1 MTHYRHDLHQ
11 KSKALRAHM
20 TKEERLLWYRF
31 LHDYP
36 IRFRRQKPLANYIV
50 DFYCAKARLAVEL
63 DGSQHYDERG
73 LQYDAER
80 TKVLEGLGIYVLR
93 FTNLDVHRNFRAVCE
108 RIIQVVEERCGHLPQ
123 T

>member
-1 MTHYRHDLHQ
+1 MTPRFESFVVNRLIV
-11 KSKALRAHM
+11 LR
-20 TKEERLLWYRF
+20 
-31 LHDYP
+31 
-36 IRFRRQKPLANYIV
+36 
-50 DFYCAKARLAVEL
+50 KARHASFYFSGLKSCKL
-63 DGSQHYDERG
+63 LHYDERG

-108 RIIQVVEERCGHLPQ
+108 RIIQVAEERCGHLPQ